1 MRRIMFTLLSIC
13 LLSTHVG
20 PAHAIV
26 NGTKLNAGTW
36 TYLVAVGCSAT
47 SDAPSCKERRMG
59 LDAFGMTN
67 PQFCGGTLI
76 APQVVVTAAHCMF
89 PKAGEELRA
98 GDLIV
103 GGGTPDLTQ
112 IRATSTYSPVAV
124 ITLHPKYNR
133 TTQAYDVAILTLER
147 PLANTSTIA
156 YATKLPA
163 ADDRVT
169 IAGWGEIDD
178 QGNSVATAF
187 TAELTMYA
195 DSACQAQIG
204 STFDE
209 QTMQCALG
217 KNGSTVVDAC
227 QGDSGG
233 PLIATID
240 GKQLLAGSVSWG
252 SRCADGKPG
261 IYTKLPLM
269 LADVLALAPA
279 PPTAATVKATKPGV
293 PATPKNVKVAKNGTA
308 LVMIPTPSDGQFV
321 ELYTVSCTSKRGKFT
336 ASAQALQFQLA
347 GLAPKTA
354 YSCKVR
360 ATNSLGTSGW
370 SKPFKLG

>member
-1 MRRIMFTLLSIC
+1 MRRFVFTLLSIC
-13 LLSTHVG
+13 LLSAHVG

-112 IRATSTYSPVAV
+112 IRATSTYSPVAA

-279 PPTAATVKATKPGV
+279 PPTAATVKAPR
-293 PATPKNVKVAKNGTA
+293 
-308 LVMIPTPSDGQFV
+308 S
-321 ELYTVSCTSKRGKFT
+321 S
-336 ASAQALQFQLA
+336 
-347 GLAPKTA
+347 
-354 YSCKVR
+354 
-360 ATNSLGTSGW
+360 
-370 SKPFKLG
+370 